1 MPRVSSKEK
10 YTAQAFKI
18 FKEKGL
24 TLNMEQIA
32 QNLGITKKTL
42 YNNFSSKQE
51 LIGTVVNY
59 FYSELDNK
67 IQISILKSEN
77 AIESFFVVSKT
88 ITDEISKLGTLLLKD
103 ISIYQSCPAIFSFTD
118 RMNFYSQLVRN
129 NLKRGVEE
137 NLYRNNLDIDYTTL
151 FYTSAID
158 LFYRWDGS
166 FRYFENTS
174 EYHMALVKHHLY
186 SVVNP
191 NGVEVLES
199 YLNSI
204 KVRD

>member
-10 YTAQAFKI
+10 YTVQVFEI
-18 FKEKGL
+18 FKVKGL
-24 TLNMEQIA
+24 TLNMEEIA

-67 IQISILKSEN
+67 IQQSIQKSTN
-77 AIESFFVVSKT
+77 AIESFFDIAEVIST
-88 ITDEISKLGTLLLKD
+88 EIGKCGTLLLKD
-103 ISIYQSCPAIFSFTD
+103 ISLYQACPTIFAFTD
-118 RMNFYSQLVRN
+118 RMNFYSQLVID
-129 NLKRGVEE
+129 NLNRGVEE
-137 NLYRNNLDIDYTTL
+137 NLYRDNLNIDYTTL

-158 LFYRWDGS
+158 QFYRWDGS
-166 FRYFENTS
+166 FRFFENTS
-174 EYHMALVKHHLY
+174 EYHFELVKHHLY
-186 SVVNP
+186 SVVNS
-191 NGVEVLES
+191 NGFKVLES

-204 KVRD
+204 KERE

>member
-10 YTAQAFKI
+10 YTAQAFEI

-59 FYSELDNK
+59 FYSELDKK
-67 IQISILKSEN
+67 IQISIQKSEN
-77 AIESFFVVSKT
+77 AIESFFVVSK
-88 ITDEISKLGTLLLKD
+88 IISNEIAKLGTLLLKD
-103 ISIYQSCPAIFSFTD
+103 ISIYQSCPSIFSFTD

-129 NLKRGVEE
+129 NLQRGIEE
-137 NLYRNNLDIDYTTL
+137 DLYRSNVDMDYTTL

-158 LFYRWDGS
+158 QFYRWDGS
-166 FRYFENTS
+166 FQFFANTS
-174 EYHMALVKHHLY
+174 EYHLQLVKHHLY
-186 SVVNP
+186 SVVNT
-191 NGVEVLES
+191 NGFEVLEL
-199 YLNSI
+199 YLKSI
-204 KVRD
+204 KERD

>member
-10 YTAQAFKI
+10 YTAQAFEM

-59 FYSELDNK
+59 FYSELDKK
-67 IQISILKSEN
+67 IQIAIHSSEN

-88 ITDEISKLGTLLLKD
+88 ISEEISKLGTLLLKD

-118 RMNFYSQLVRN
+118 RMNFYSQLVKN
-129 NLKRGVEE
+129 NLKRGIEE
-137 NLYRNNLDIDYTTL
+137 NLYRSNLDMDYTTL

-166 FRYFENTS
+166 FRYFQNTS
-174 EYHMALVKHHLY
+174 EYHLELVKHHLY
-186 SVVNP
+186 SVVNT
-191 NGVEVLES
+191 NGVEVLEL

-204 KVRD
+204 KERD

>member
-10 YTAQAFKI
+10 YTVQAFEI
-18 FKEKGL
+18 FKVKGL
-24 TLNMEQIA
+24 TLNMEEIA

-67 IQISILKSEN
+67 IQQSIQKSTN
-77 AIESFFVVSKT
+77 AIESFFDIAEVIST
-88 ITDEISKLGTLLLKD
+88 EIGKCGTLLLKD
-103 ISIYQSCPAIFSFTD
+103 ISLYQACPTIFAFTD
-118 RMNFYSQLVRN
+118 RMNFYSQLVID
-129 NLKRGVEE
+129 NLNRGVEE
-137 NLYRNNLDIDYTTL
+137 NLYRDNLNVEYITL

-158 LFYRWDGS
+158 QFYRWDGS
-166 FRYFENTS
+166 FRFFENTS
-174 EYHMALVKHHLY
+174 EYHIEIVKHHLY
-186 SVVNP
+186 SVVNS
-191 NGVEVLES
+191 NGFEVLES

-204 KVRD
+204 KERE

>member
-10 YTAQAFKI
+10 YTAQAFQI

-32 QNLGITKKTL
+32 QHLGITKKTL

-67 IQISILKSEN
+67 IQISIQRSEN
-77 AIESFFVVSKT
+77 AIDSFFVVSKT
-88 ITDEISKLGTLLLKD
+88 IAEEISKLGTLLLKD
-103 ISIYQSCPAIFSFTD
+103 ISLYQSCPDIFSFTD

-137 NLYRNNLDIDYTTL
+137 NLYRDYTTL

-166 FRYFENTS
+166 FRFFENTA
-174 EYHMALVKHHLY
+174 EYHLALVKHHLY
-186 SVVNP
+186 SVVNS

-204 KVRD
+204 KERD

>member
-10 YTAQAFKI
+10 YTAQAFEI

-24 TLNMEQIA
+24 TLNMEQMA

-67 IQISILKSEN
+67 IQQSIQKSTN
-77 AIESFFVVSKT
+77 AIESFFDIAEVIST
-88 ITDEISKLGTLLLKD
+88 EIGKCGTLLLKD
-103 ISIYQSCPAIFSFTD
+103 ISLYQACPTIFAFTD
-118 RMNFYSQLVRN
+118 RMNFYSQLVVD
-129 NLKRGVEE
+129 NLNRGVEE
-137 NLYRNNLDIDYTTL
+137 NLYRDNLNIDYITL

-158 LFYRWDGS
+158 QFYRWDGS
-166 FRYFENTS
+166 FRFFQNTS
-174 EYHMALVKHHLY
+174 EYHLELVKHHLY
-186 SVVNP
+186 SVVNT
-191 NGVEVLES
+191 NGAEVLEL

-204 KVRD
+204 KERD

>member
-10 YTAQAFKI
+10 YTAQAFEI

-67 IQISILKSEN
+67 IQISIQKSAN

-103 ISIYQSCPAIFSFTD
+103 ISIYQSCPSIFTFTD
-118 RMNFYSQLVRN
+118 RMNFYSQLVRS
-129 NLKRGVEE
+129 NLERGIEE
-137 NLYRNNLDIDYTTL
+137 DLYRSNIDKDYSAL

-166 FRYFENTS
+166 FRFFENTS
-174 EYHMALVKHHLY
+174 EYHMELVKHHLY
-186 SVVNP
+186 SIVNSK
-191 NGVEVLES
+191 GVEVLEL

-204 KVRD
+204 KERD